1 MNRGEIRDAVKQRM
15 AIPSTGDG
23 QLTDAVLNGLINQAL
38 TVISGEHDWPWLLTS
53 TTVTFSPSTASL
65 PSDFIKSRA
74 LIYNTLPVQWVQLE
88 DFLDPDRFF
97 APFSWT
103 IIGATAQVT
112 PAPTSNIATTLYYY
126 RREPDLSADGSTPLM
141 PSLFHNLIVAYT
153 TYLAAMVRQ
162 DEGRAA
168 VHMADYNMLLN
179 NMRDDLTQ
187 STTRRIRYDRSFQYA
202 TWQ

>member
-1 MNRGEIRDAVKQRM
+1 MNRGEIRDAVSQRM

-23 QLTDAVLNGLINQAL
+23 QLTSSVLNSLINQAL
-38 TVISGEHDWPWLLTS
+38 TVISAEHDWPWLLHSTS
-53 TTVTFSPSTASL
+53 VTFTPSTASI
-65 PSDFIKSRA
+65 PADFIKSRA

-88 DFLDPDRFF
+88 DFLDPDRWF

-103 IIGATAQVT
+103 IIGSTAQVT
-112 PAPTSNIATTLYYY
+112 PAPTSNITATLYYY
-126 RREPDLSADGSTPLM
+126 RREPDLTLDASTPLM
-141 PSLFHNLIVAYT
+141 PVQHHNLIVAYT

-168 VHMADYNMLLN
+168 VNMADYNMILN

-187 STTRRIRYDRSFQYA
+187 STSRRIRYDRSFQYA

>member
-1 MNRGEIRDAVKQRM
+1 MNRLEIQNAVKQRM

-23 QLTDAVLNGLINQAL
+23 QLTDSVINNLINQAL
-38 TVISGEHDWPWLLTS
+38 TVISAEHDWPWLLTS
-53 TTVTFSPSTASL
+53 TSVTFTSGSASL

-88 DFLDPDRFF
+88 DFLDPDRWF

-103 IIGATAQVT
+103 IIGSTAKVT
-112 PAPTSNIATTLYYY
+112 PTPTTNIATTLYYY
-126 RREPDLSADGSTPLM
+126 RREPDLTTDGSTPLM
-141 PSLFHNLIVAYT
+141 PSQFHNLIVAYA

-187 STTRRIRYDRSFQYA
+187 STTRRIRYDRSSQYA
-202 TWQ
+202 TWN